1 MKKTIIQCVT
11 AVICVIALALS
22 STTAIGKLA
31 EAKVKT
37 AEAEA
42 KSPSAVVN
50 TDDGNGGSAAVDPT
64 TGDDGSATADPATG
78 DDGSATA
85 DPAADDTT
93 AGDSSSTGDTTGTA
107 AGGATGGAAATGS
120 NAPSSKADIIK
131 YYNTA
136 VNKAIS
142 SKAGY
147 TKTRHTDLGQLEG
160 ADAIMKFQVAADAV
174 NSFLGV
180 GDTKYVNKKGEAK
193 YLSQAAL
200 TEADV
205 KDAKCV
211 PNGDIYTITLTLADG
226 KSVANDSTKTDNS
239 PLKRSGLFVGNDD
252 KSEYDYKSAVNI
264 YVGLKNSE
272 DTDIGAV
279 EETTSKTTITI
290 KVNSKTGNIQ
300 SYNASW
306 HWDANL
312 TDVKYLFVKISG
324 IGHADSSVA
333 ISGFQF

>member
-42 KSPSAVVN
+42 KNPSAVVN
-50 TDDGNGGSAAVDPT
+50 TDDGNGGSTTVDPT
-64 TGDDGSATADPATG
+64 TGDDGSATVDPTTG
-78 DDGSATA
+78 DDGSTTA
-85 DPAADDTT
+85 DP
-93 AGDSSSTGDTTGTA
+93 STGDTTTGGDTTGTTT
-107 AGGATGGAAATGS
+107 GGATGGTAATGS
-120 NAPSSKADIIK
+120 SVPSSKADIIK

-136 VNKAIS
+136 MNKVVS

-160 ADAIMKFQVAADAV
+160 ADAIMKIQVAADAV